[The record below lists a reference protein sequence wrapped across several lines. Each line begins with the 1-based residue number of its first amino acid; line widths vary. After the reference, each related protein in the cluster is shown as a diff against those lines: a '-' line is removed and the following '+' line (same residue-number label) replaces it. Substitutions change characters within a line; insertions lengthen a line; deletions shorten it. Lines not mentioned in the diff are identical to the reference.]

1 MAAVRKKDIWICS
14 AWQDR
19 KKVTVYTCVSNYEKR
34 DTAEAVSL
42 FIITLLRS
50 I

>member
-19 KKVTVYTCVSNYEKR
+19 KKVIVHPCVSSNEKR

>member
-1 MAAVRKKDIWICS
+1 MAAVRKRIFGYVPHG
-14 AWQDR
+14 R
-19 KKVTVYTCVSNYEKR
+19 TEKKVTVHTCVSSNEKR

>member
-19 KKVTVYTCVSNYEKR
+19 KKVTVHTCVSNYEKR

-42 FIITLLRS
+42 WKTGTLES
-50 I
+50 